1 MTYGDG
7 NLLKLWVSL
16 VMWNNQRVS
25 EQSTASCKRDGW
37 KRELS
42 LGTAETGRANGDSM
56 WLLAMVKPQEMIYK
70 AMVKAQDKYWINN
83 PLVC

>member
-1 MTYGDG
+1 
-7 NLLKLWVSL
+7 
-16 VMWNNQRVS
+16 
-25 EQSTASCKRDGW
+25 
-37 KRELS
+37 
-42 LGTAETGRANGDSM
+42 M